1 MLRVLRHWQG
11 NKDNPQRVVGNS
23 FLNGTTIMKLVAI
36 ALAAAF
42 ALSSSFALA
51 STHHKKHRGSASM
64 YRSHYGT
71 HHTGRRYGGSSNNRG
86 GLVGGADP
94 GTYKS

>member
-1 MLRVLRHWQG
+1 MKILTIVLA
-11 NKDNPQRVVGNS
+11 S
-23 FLNGTTIMKLVAI
+23 T
-36 ALAAAF
+36 F

-51 STHHKKHRGSASM
+51 STHHKKHRSGAGM
-64 YRSHYGT
+64 HRSHYGT

-94 GTYKS
+94 GTYKP